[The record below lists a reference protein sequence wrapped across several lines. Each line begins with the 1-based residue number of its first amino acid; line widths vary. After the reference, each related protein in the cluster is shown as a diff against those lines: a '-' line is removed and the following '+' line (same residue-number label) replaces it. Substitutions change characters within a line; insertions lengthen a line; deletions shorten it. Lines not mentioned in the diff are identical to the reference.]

1 MKKRYTKKQIQ
12 EAINYWEKQLKL
24 GNYKKVNESRYDT
37 DMAAETYAQDEEEI
51 SAIAAQL
58 MRLPKND
65 MQEAAYNKIGDLALA
80 NAKYSNGSYT
90 KAEQLVY
97 DFNPVVADDFQNGIE
112 FGKSKDDK
120 KWQAKLVL
128 AAICKCPA
136 KTVDEYDEWLQ
147 QFMPD

>member
-37 DMAAETYAQDEEEI
+37 DMAAEIYAQDEEEI

-58 MRLPKND
+58 MQLPKND
-65 MQEAAYNKIGDLALA
+65 MQEASYNKIGDLALA

-90 KAEQLVY
+90 KAE
-97 DFNPVVADDFQNGIE
+97 
-112 FGKSKDDK
+112 
-120 KWQAKLVL
+120 
-128 AAICKCPA
+128 
-136 KTVDEYDEWLQ
+136 
-147 QFMPD
+147 

>member
-1 MKKRYTKKQIQ
+1 MKKTYTKRQIQ
-12 EAINYWEKQLKL
+12 EAISYWQKQLKL
-24 GNYKKVNESRYDT
+24 GNYKKVNESRYDIG
-37 DMAAETYAQDEEEI
+37 MAAETYVQDEAEI

-97 DFNPVVADDFQNGIE
+97 DFNPVVADAF
-112 FGKSKDDK
+112 
-120 KWQAKLVL
+120 
-128 AAICKCPA
+128 
-136 KTVDEYDEWLQ
+136 
-147 QFMPD
+147 

>member
-1 MKKRYTKKQIQ
+1 MKKKYTKKQIT
-12 EAINYWEKQLKL
+12 EAIAYWQKQLKL

-37 DMAAETYAQDEEEI
+37 DMAAETYAQDEAEI

-80 NAKYSNGSYT
+80 NAKYSNSSYT

-97 DFNPVVADDFQNGIE
+97 DFNSVVADDFQNGLE
-112 FGKSKDDK
+112 FGKSRDDK

-136 KTVDEYDEWLQ
+136 KTVNEYNEWLQ

>member
-12 EAINYWEKQLKL
+12 EAINYWEKQLRT

-80 NAKYSNGSYT
+80 NAKHSNGSYT
-90 KAEQLVY
+90 KA
-97 DFNPVVADDFQNGIE
+97 
-112 FGKSKDDK
+112 
-120 KWQAKLVL
+120 
-128 AAICKCPA
+128 
-136 KTVDEYDEWLQ
+136 
-147 QFMPD
+147 